1 MKSALFALVTVVSMM
16 ASAKYVTVVLY
27 DGGESGTEKR
37 VVTYKVRE
45 ASAPIIESCQV
56 AVGEAGYAP
65 CPTHVGIPKWLA
77 KLNQAFLDAGFT
89 APDTS
94 AQDELSP
101 GGN

>member
-1 MKSALFALVTVVSMM
+1 MKSAIFALVTVMSMA

-45 ASAPIIESCQV
+45 ASAPIVESCQV

-65 CPTHVGIPKWLA
+65 CPTQTGIPSWLQ

-89 APDTS
+89 APTHS
-94 AQDELSP
+94 EDELSP